1 MMLEKLQCCFEKDKI
16 KFISYT
22 IKKNK
27 VQRDINV
34 KTVDVNI
41 KAVKKKKEINVKK
54 LELYECYK
62 KTWG

>member
-1 MMLEKLQCCFEKDKI
+1 MGFLINDAGKTVVLFEKDKI

-41 KAVKKKKEINVKK
+41 KAVKKKGDK
-54 LELYECYK
+54 C
-62 KTWG
+62 